1 MRKSLSF
8 TTLEYLR
15 SATLMPLQP
24 ARKVLQE
31 PPPAVERE
39 FPPLRC
45 AGVDISV
52 RVIARLSEDGA
63 WRGRFVFGTD
73 GTSVPT
79 EIPTAE
85 ILCAATESDLWAAA
99 RGLGPHHLRGLLQ
112 SLT

>member
-1 MRKSLSF
+1 LRKSLSF

-31 PPPAVERE
+31 PPPPIERE
-39 FPPLRC
+39 FPPLRF

-63 WRGRFVFGTD
+63 WRGRFVFGEPEET
-73 GTSVPT
+73 V
-79 EIPTAE
+79 PTAE

-99 RGLGPHHLRGLLQ
+99 RGLGPHHLRGLFQ

>member
-8 TTLEYLR
+8 TSLEYLR

-31 PPPAVERE
+31 PPPPIERE
-39 FPPLRC
+39 FPPLRV
-45 AGVDISV
+45 AGVDITV

-63 WRGRFVFGTD
+63 WRGRFLFGEAGSTL
-73 GTSVPT
+73 
-79 EIPTAE
+79 PTAE

>member
-1 MRKSLSF
+1 
-8 TTLEYLR
+8 
-15 SATLMPLQP
+15 MPLQP

-31 PPPAVERE
+31 PPPPIERD
-39 FPPLRC
+39 FPPLRV
-45 AGVDISV
+45 AGVDITV

-63 WRGRFVFGTD
+63 WRGRFLFGAPDSTL
-73 GTSVPT
+73 
-79 EIPTAE
+79 PTAE

>member
-31 PPPAVERE
+31 APPSVERE

-63 WRGRFVFGTD
+63 WRGRFLFGEDDAT
-73 GTSVPT
+73 V
-79 EIPTAE
+79 PTAE